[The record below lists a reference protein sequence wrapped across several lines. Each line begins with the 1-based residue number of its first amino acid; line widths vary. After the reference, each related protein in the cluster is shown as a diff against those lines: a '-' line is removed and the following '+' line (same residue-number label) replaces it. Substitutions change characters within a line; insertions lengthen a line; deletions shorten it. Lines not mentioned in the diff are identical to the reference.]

1 MSTSTGTGGSL
12 FRNSTFGNSTRTL
25 GGSTAVPGQQ
35 NGLIASI
42 NQPIAPNLPIF
53 SMLPPGPRAVDLEQS
68 TKKKVPFFVDIPTR
82 SPVPRVQLGYAPAS
96 SKLRGFG
103 SLNSSTTLNGSVFA
117 PSNSTALTLSM
128 SQTPKQSIEVIFGTQ
143 SSPSLG
149 SGQRQSVKKLVLDRK
164 VEPTELFVNP
174 ALSIVARERE
184 AAAAASPPPSQPAKP
199 PTPTPQPQRT
209 TKKFTAS
216 QNGPG
221 AEEDELQEGDYYVK
235 PKLEVQLEVLKS
247 SGFDQLSSFKDLV
260 VGRVGYGEI
269 CFLDPVDLTGLLK
282 LSELLGGVIRF
293 EDKECSVYPDA
304 DDTEKPPEGS
314 GLNVRARISLKRCWT
329 IDKAHREPIKDEK
342 HPAAVKHLKK
352 LRNMKDT
359 HFENFDFSDGIWT
372 FTADHF

>member
-1 MSTSTGTGGSL
+1 STNQQQPAAGGGLFNKAPSMGMSTSTGTGGSL

-35 NGLIASI
+35 NGMIASI

-103 SLNSSTTLNGSVFA
+103 SLNSSTTLDGSVFA

-128 SQTPKQSIEVIFGTQ
+128 SQTPKQSIEAIFGTQ

-149 SGQRQSVKKLVLDRK
+149 SGQRKSVKKLVLDRK
-164 VEPTELFVNP
+164 VEPTELFVKSGSSP
-174 ALSIVARERE
+174 VEKSRSVLHLALLHAN
-184 AAAAASPPPSQPAKP
+184 
-199 PTPTPQPQRT
+199 PQRT

-293 EDKECSVYPDA
+293 EDKEC
-304 DDTEKPPEGS
+304 
-314 GLNVRARISLKRCWT
+314 
-329 IDKAHREPIKDEK
+329 
-342 HPAAVKHLKK
+342 
-352 LRNMKDT
+352 
-359 HFENFDFSDGIWT
+359 
-372 FTADHF
+372 